1 MPAFWNNLP
10 IRPKGLVVV
19 AIPLVALIVATGA
32 LYIAQ
37 SESDEE
43 QAGLRHID
51 EVKSQVQTVQA
62 LLLEAETGV
71 RGYRLTMKRNFT
83 KPYQAAFAR
92 LPRALAS
99 LEELVG
105 DDAAQLER
113 ARRVRFLAGQQLEV
127 LASLLSPDP
136 GTESETNAVL
146 AQDNRLMAQ
155 LRQELD
161 AMLRAEETAFER
173 QLDVVQASSR
183 RERALSIAAILVG
196 LLGGILATVLFTTG
210 IAKRISVLE
219 ENARLLA
226 QGQPLPEGPS
236 GNDELGRLARELG
249 TASALLS
256 DREHRLME
264 ARDVAVEASW
274 AKSDFLSKT
283 SHELRTPLSSILGF
297 VDLLQ
302 RGVLPPEDQKQALD
316 RIERAAKYFSRLL
329 NDVLDIGLVEAGV
342 LSMSVEPVG
351 IPEEVADCVEL
362 MRPAA
367 DEANVRVESETDSC
381 SGLKAAADPDRV
393 QQVLLNLLSNAIK
406 YNRPGGLMHVVCSR
420 EGPLARIDVSD
431 EGPGVPYDH
440 VDRLFTPYERFGA
453 DDKKIKG
460 IGLGLAL
467 SKSLIELMGGTLE
480 LTSTGPTGST
490 FTVRIPLWEGP
501 IPAGQTPVT
510 EIVIEPKAT
519 PRP

>member
-1 MPAFWNNLP
+1 MPTFWNNLP

-32 LYIAQ
+32 LYFAQ
-37 SESDEE
+37 SEHDQE

-51 EVKSQVQTVQA
+51 QVKSQVQTVQA

-71 RGYRLTMKRNFT
+71 RGFRLTMKRNFM
-83 KPYQAAFAR
+83 KPYEAAFAR

-105 DDAAQLER
+105 DNPAQLER

-136 GTESETNAVL
+136 GTEAETNAVL
-146 AQDNRLMAQ
+146 VQDNRLMGQ

-161 AMLRAEETAFER
+161 GMLRAEEAALDR
-173 QLDVVQASSR
+173 QLEVVQTSSR
-183 RERALSIAAILVG
+183 RERALSIGAVLVG
-196 LLGGILATVLFTTG
+196 LLGGLLATILFTTG
-210 IAKRISVLE
+210 VAKRISVLE

-226 QGQPLPEGPS
+226 QGQELPEGPS

-249 TASALLS
+249 NASALLS

-302 RGVLPPEDQKQALD
+302 RGVLKPDDQKQALE
-316 RIERAAKYFSRLL
+316 RIERAAQYFSRLL

-342 LSMSVEPVG
+342 LSMSIEPVG

-367 DEANVRVESETDSC
+367 DEADVRMEADTDSC
-381 SGLKAAADPDRV
+381 SGLKAAADPDRM

-406 YNRPGGLMHVVCSR
+406 YNRRGGAMRVVCSR

-431 EGPGVPYDH
+431 EGAGVPHDQL
-440 VDRLFTPYERFGA
+440 DRLFTPYERFGA
-453 DDKKIKG
+453 DVRKIKG
-460 IGLGLAL
+460 VGLGLAL
-467 SKSLIELMGGTLE
+467 SKSLVDLMGGTLE
-480 LTSTGPTGST
+480 LTSTGPTGTT
-490 FTVRIPLWEGP
+490 FTVRLPVWDGPLPED
-501 IPAGQTPVT
+501 AEQE
-510 EIVIEPKAT
+510 EIVIGTRAA